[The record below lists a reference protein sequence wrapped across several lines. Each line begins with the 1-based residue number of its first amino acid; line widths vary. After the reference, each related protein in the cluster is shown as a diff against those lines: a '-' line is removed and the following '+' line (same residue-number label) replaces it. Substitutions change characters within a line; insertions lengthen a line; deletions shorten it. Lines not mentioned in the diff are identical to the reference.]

1 MKKPNIGHMGMT
13 PIFKSKKDQ
22 RSFIEDWNN
31 SDVMKNV
38 FKKDSIFGSYD
49 FKKFNFQKII
59 IKELLNLKIV
69 APESFKEIDSDL
81 ANLHKIIPEK
91 DKEIDDNE
99 INNIS
104 KQFYTNDK
112 SFLKMYESFLQEVIA
127 PLFPDRIYFQKQP
140 TIRFNF
146 PSSQSLKYNK
156 RFHSDIML
164 GHPPKEINLWFS
176 LTDAFSSNSLRFIDL
191 KRSKLFFDECKNN
204 YDILAEK
211 VQYDEGFKKK
221 LDLKSHSIDIKY
233 GQYFL
238 FDSRCLH
245 CTQRNTTNKTRISID
260 IRVIQDVDY
269 KSLSRKY
276 TGTGRR
282 KSEFKPGDYYHS
294 KRLKL

>member
-1 MKKPNIGHMGMT
+1 MKKPNIGHMGIT
-13 PIFKSKKDQ
+13 PTFKSKKDQ

-31 SDVMKNV
+31 SDVMKNI

-49 FKKFNFQKII
+49 FKKFNFQNII
-59 IKELLNLKIV
+59 IKELLDLKIV
-69 APESFKEIDSDL
+69 TPESFKEINSDL
-81 ANLHKIIPEK
+81 ANLHKIISEE
-91 DKEIDDNE
+91 DKKIDDNE

-104 KQFYTNDK
+104 KQFYKNDK
-112 SFLKMYESFLQEVIA
+112 SLLKMYKSFLQEVIA
-127 PLFPDRIYFQKQP
+127 PLFSDRIYFQKQP

-146 PSSQSLKYNK
+146 PSSQPFKYNK

-164 GHPPKEINLWFS
+164 GHPPKEVNLWFG
-176 LTDAFSSNSLRFIDL
+176 LTDAFSSNSLRFINL
-191 KRSKLFFDECKNN
+191 EKSKLFFDECKNS
-204 YDILAEK
+204 YDILAER
-211 VQYDEGFKKK
+211 VQYDEEFKKK
-221 LDLKSHSIDIKY
+221 LDLKSHSIDLKC

-269 KSLSRKY
+269 RSLSRKY
-276 TGTGRR
+276 TGTGRK

>member
-1 MKKPNIGHMGMT
+1 MKKPNIGHMGIT
-13 PIFKSKKDQ
+13 PTFKSKKDQ

-31 SDVMKNV
+31 SDVMKNI

-81 ANLHKIIPEK
+81 ANLHKIISEK

-112 SFLKMYESFLQEVIA
+112 SFLKMYKSFLQEVIA

-191 KRSKLFFDECKNN
+191 KRSKLFFDECKNY

-282 KSEFKPGDYYHS
+282 KSEFKPGDYYNS

>member
-1 MKKPNIGHMGMT
+1 MKKPNIGHMGIT
-13 PIFKSKKDQ
+13 PTFKSKKDQ

-31 SDVMKNV
+31 SDVMKNI

-112 SFLKMYESFLQEVIA
+112 SFLKMYKSFLQEVIA

-146 PSSQSLKYNK
+146 PSSQSFKYNR

-176 LTDAFSSNSLRFIDL
+176 LTDAFSSNSLRFINL
-191 KRSKLFFDECKNN
+191 ERSKLFFDECKNN

-211 VQYDEGFKKK
+211 VQYDEGFKKE